1 MTDIKQ
7 GQMVSIKR
15 GAKLSG
21 QAAEVISVNSDEAA
35 LKLADGSFTVQKIT
49 NIKVPDEPV
58 LTLSE
63 LVDVVQNEING
74 APNTETLLRL
84 VDALED
90 RLPGFRSRITV

>member
-1 MTDIKQ
+1 
-7 GQMVSIKR
+7 MVSIKR

-21 QAAEVISVNSDEAA
+21 QAGEVIAVNGKSVV
-35 LKLADGSFTVQKIT
+35 LKLADGTFTVQNET

-58 LTLSE
+58 LTLTE
-63 LVDVVQNEING
+63 LAAVVQNEING
-74 APNTETLLRL
+74 APNTEALLRL